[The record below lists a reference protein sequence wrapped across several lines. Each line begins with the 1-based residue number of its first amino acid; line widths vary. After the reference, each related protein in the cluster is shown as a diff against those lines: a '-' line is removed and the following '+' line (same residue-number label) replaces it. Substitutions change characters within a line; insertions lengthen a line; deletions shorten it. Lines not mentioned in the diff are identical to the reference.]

1 MTHLLTPDDLAFQSR
16 FESGDLPPSAFD
28 HRAHVRLAWIYLSQ
42 HDPDAAHRRMRSVLL
57 AFLARNGIGAG
68 KYHET
73 LTRGWILAVRHFM
86 DRTVE
91 ARSAEAFLEANPR
104 LLDRDILLSHYSAE
118 RLLSD
123 EARAAFVEPD
133 LAPIPPGG

>member
-1 MTHLLTPDDLAFQSR
+1 MQELLSPDDLFFQSR
-16 FESGDLPPSAFD
+16 VEAGDLPPAAFD
-28 HRAHVRLAWIYLSQ
+28 HRAHVRLAWIYLAQ
-42 HDPDAAHRRMRSVLL
+42 HDPEAAHRRMRSVLL
-57 AFLARNGIGAG
+57 AFLARNGIGPA

-86 DRTVE
+86 DRTAG

-104 LLDRDILLSHYSAE
+104 LLDRDILLAHYSAE
-118 RLLSD
+118 RLFSD
-123 EARAAFVEPD
+123 EARAGFVEPD